1 MLLRMASFQSSSCTS
16 NIPLA
21 IHSPLDGRLGCFL
34 VLAILNSAAMN
45 FGVLFSFWVPFFSGY
60 VPRSRIAGSY
70 DNSIFSFL
78 RNFHTLLLSGF
89 TSLYTYQQCR
99 TVKQMLIFKNFLGSR
114 RFIGRVKLNT
124 TAKTGYQ
131 GISLALMFIYSL
143 TSQHLILFWWE
154 RGSDNLRPRKMVL
167 RLVHL

>member
-1 MLLRMASFQSSSCTS
+1 MASFQSSSCTS

-78 RNFHTLLLSGF
+78 RNFHTLLHSGF

-99 TVKQMLIFKNFLGSR
+99 TVKQMLIFKNFLGWPL
-114 RFIGRVKLNT
+114 K
-124 TAKTGYQ
+124 
-131 GISLALMFIYSL
+131 SL
-143 TSQHLILFWWE
+143 TNTRVGFGVVNQHLSTLDLSKE
-154 RGSDNLRPRKMVL
+154 L
-167 RLVHL
+167 RLWNKFDLCLKFVLSWEIIPWQMGSQRWHRREV